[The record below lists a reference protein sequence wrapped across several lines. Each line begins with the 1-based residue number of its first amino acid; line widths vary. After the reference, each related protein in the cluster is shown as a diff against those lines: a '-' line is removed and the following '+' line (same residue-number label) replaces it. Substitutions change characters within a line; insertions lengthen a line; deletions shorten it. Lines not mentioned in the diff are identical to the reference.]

1 MGDDETLLQEQ
12 NLTLIYRFIYRF
24 IYRLIYRL
32 IRNGSPVRCSLSIR
46 TGAFFMV
53 MISIGI

>member
-12 NLTLIYRFIYRF
+12 NLTLIYRF
-24 IYRLIYRL
+24 IYRL